1 EVFNHLNV
9 LESIHIV
16 YCIIDSK
23 FIQQINNITKPFKLK
38 TLFLDERDELLE
50 PLIQKSG
57 NYLEILELV
66 FNLIENIKQ
75 NLIYLTINVP
85 ANFNNN
91 YDRSSITML
100 QNLGQF
106 LLVRLEYL
114 NLILRINTYDLE
126 IFLKNFQ
133 DNFIKKLLIKNIK
146 KEECQDIFPFIKEY
160 IVKKKRVKYLAI
172 KEIFYFKDEELFLLE
187 DKVKEFE
194 LYDIKVLYYDD
205 LVIDICDFIKET
217 Y

>member
-1 EVFNHLNV
+1 
-9 LESIHIV
+9 
-16 YCIIDSK
+16 
-23 FIQQINNITKPFKLK
+23 
-38 TLFLDERDELLE
+38 
-50 PLIQKSG
+50 
-57 NYLEILELV
+57 
-66 FNLIENIKQ
+66 
-75 NLIYLTINVP
+75 
-85 ANFNNN
+85 
-91 YDRSSITML
+91 
-100 QNLGQF
+100 
-106 LLVRLEYL
+106 L

-172 KEIFYFKDEELFLLE
+172 KEIFHFKDEELFLLE